1 MPITPVKEVPKV
13 KDEPQN
19 NNNLKINKMP
29 TIKELQD
36 KRAQAIEE
44 NEKIFTLTN
53 TEKRAQTDTETE
65 TVKANN
71 QKMLEYDLQIETE
84 KRKLGSDKFVGQW
97 IGITKKE
104 EFSLLK
110 TIRAMVDNRELPAPA
125 MDLTLE
131 GRDQFHNA
139 AISDISGRLV
149 IPARDDVPWK
159 YESRANIIVGSAG
172 QGLEIVATDKKA
184 ILPPLAPMLVFSKA
198 GANYLT
204 GLVGNVSFPSYAGTS
219 VAWVA
224 EITGAADGGGGFA
237 SVEFAPKRLSGY
249 IDVSKTFLAQ
259 DGVGAEK
266 LLLSNIAEAVARKL
280 EATVLGPATVGAT
293 FPSGIGYKLNS
304 ANGGGVVVLTGATIT
319 NKALIALETSVDTA
333 NALDGNLAYI
343 TNSKGRGLL
352 KGIDKGTSNDTGDFL
367 CNEANQVN
375 GYPLLVTNGIVSTY
389 GTGGDGNMVCFGN
402 WRDLCVAQWGGFD
415 ITVDPYSRSIYNQVR
430 ITINAYFDAKGLR
443 GLTGATTTLDE
454 YAYSFAACSIK

>member
-1 MPITPVKEVPKV
+1 M
-13 KDEPQN
+13 
-19 NNNLKINKMP
+19 
-29 TIKELQD
+29 
-36 KRAQAIEE
+36 
-44 NEKIFTLTN
+44 
-53 TEKRAQTDTETE
+53 
-65 TVKANN
+65 
-71 QKMLEYDLQIETE
+71 
-84 KRKLGSDKFVGQW
+84 
-97 IGITKKE
+97 
-104 EFSLLK
+104 
-110 TIRAMVDNRELPAPA
+110 
-125 MDLTLE
+125 
-131 GRDQFHNA
+131 
-139 AISDISGRLV
+139 
-149 IPARDDVPWK
+149 
-159 YESRANIIVGSAG
+159 
-172 QGLEIVATDKKA
+172 
-184 ILPPLAPMLVFSKA
+184 
-198 GANYLT
+198 
-204 GLVGNVSFPSYAGTS
+204 
-219 VAWVA
+219 
-224 EITGAADGGGGFA
+224 
-237 SVEFAPKRLSGY
+237 
-249 IDVSKTFLAQ
+249 
-259 DGVGAEK
+259 
-266 LLLSNIAEAVARKL
+266 
-280 EATVLGPATVGAT
+280 
-293 FPSGIGYKLNS
+293 NS